1 MVPLVIVYRL
11 RYVFTVLFIIAL
23 IPVSI
28 MLAIVGVP
36 TLLYLAHRKNLT
48 LTEWILGDTPLHMYD
63 DWQ

>member
-1 MVPLVIVYRL
+1 M
-11 RYVFTVLFIIAL
+11 

>member
-23 IPVSI
+23 IPV